1 MVDVGKKGV
10 AAFELAWKCEG
21 TIVPIIS
28 LFVLLPSLLIL
39 KKRPD
44 NDSH

>member
-10 AAFELAWKCEG
+10 AAFELAWKYVE

-28 LFVLLPSLLIL
+28 LFVPPPSFDFEKEI
-39 KKRPD
+39 
-44 NDSH
+44 